1 MEAKFVHLYILNDM
15 YVLKMYKN
23 KALSCEILS
32 LKKVSDDKNCH

>member
-1 MEAKFVHLYILNDM
+1 M

-32 LKKVSDDKNCH
+32 LKKVSEDKNCH